1 VLRWFF
7 LATIAFAA
15 EPQFE
20 LHGKFTPEAVGSVS
34 LFAVASPFSTSTLS
48 EDDGRFRFRK
58 LAPGAYTLS
67 IFVPG
72 RGEVRQT
79 VEVGP
84 AQADPHGRVSLT
96 LQFKESDF
104 ARAPD
109 LRRHSVS
116 AAQLAV
122 PEKARRE
129 YEAAQRDLGRHDVEA
144 AVKRLEAAVALAP
157 QFSPAWNNLGTIA
170 YQTGQYPRAEEC
182 FTRALA
188 ADPAAYEPL
197 VNLGGVLINLGKLDD
212 AWKYNVFAVLSRP
225 NDALANAQLGMT
237 YFETGQTELAE
248 KYLTEARRID
258 PAHFS
263 HPQLMLAEIHLR
275 RGDRRAAADDLE
287 EFLKYHP
294 DWPRAERMRESIA
307 EWRQPDRP

>member
-1 VLRWFF
+1 VLSLNLLFF
-7 LATIAFAA
+7 SAIAFAA

-20 LHGKFTPEAVGSVS
+20 LQGKFSPEAVGSVS
-34 LFAVASPFSTSTLS
+34 LFAVASPFSTSALS
-48 EDDGRFRFRK
+48 DEDGRFRFRK
-58 LAPGAYTLS
+58 LTAGAYTVS

-72 RGEVRQT
+72 RGEARQT
-79 VEVGP
+79 IEVGT
-84 AQADPHGRVSLT
+84 AQADSRGRVALT
-96 LQFKESDF
+96 LQLKESDF
-104 ARAPD
+104 ARQPD

-122 PEKARRE
+122 PEKARHE
-129 YEAAQRDLGRHDVEA
+129 YEAAQRDLAHRDVEA
-144 AVKRLEAAVALAP
+144 AVKHLEAAVSIAP

-170 YQTGQYPRAEEC
+170 YQTQQYPRAEEC
-182 FTRALA
+182 FAKALA
-188 ADPAAYEPL
+188 ADPSAYEPL

-237 YFETGQTELAE
+237 YFETGQMELAE
-248 KYLTEARRID
+248 KYLKESRRID

-263 HPQLMLAEIHLR
+263 HPQLMLSEIHLR

-294 DWPRAERMRESIA
+294 DWPRADRMRESIS
-307 EWRQPDRP
+307 EWRQ